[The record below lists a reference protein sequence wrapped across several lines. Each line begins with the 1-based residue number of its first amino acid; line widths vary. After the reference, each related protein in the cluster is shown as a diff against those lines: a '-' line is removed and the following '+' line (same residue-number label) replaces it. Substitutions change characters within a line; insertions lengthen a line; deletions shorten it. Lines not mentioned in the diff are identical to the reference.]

1 MIYNWKQEVINTSSI
16 QKNTGILELYL
27 QIPAFLSHDFI
38 FSSVPR
44 FFIFF
49 FTDNHISRHQKIS
62 VGIPKTS
69 KWDSSHE
76 IFLLYVVVL
85 TDFTKYIC

>member
-16 QKNTGILELYL
+16 QKILESWKSICKYL
-27 QIPAFLSHDFI
+27 PFLVMILFSQVCQDFCRKPT
-38 FSSVPR
+38 S
-44 FFIFF
+44 
-49 FTDNHISRHQKIS
+49 NHISRHQNIS
-62 VGIPKTS
+62 VGILKTS